1 MRKSVIML
9 CILQKVFTF
18 APLDE
23 RNIEHTRWFTGVLD
37 PADMV

>member
-18 APLDE
+18 APFDE
-23 RNIEHTRWFTGVLD
+23 RNIEHTRWFTGVRD

>member
-1 MRKSVIML
+1 ML

-18 APLDE
+18 ATLNDTIESYRIAE
-23 RNIEHTRWFTGVLD
+23 RSSGRMAKD

>member
-18 APLDE
+18 APLDGL
-23 RNIEHTRWFTGVLD
+23 NIGHLGGFRGLRD